1 MRVMKIFV
9 LLLLPPSCA
18 SWNEPG
24 DLIDSEF
31 NVRKDYCY

>member
-1 MRVMKIFV
+1 MRIMKTYL
-9 LLLLPPSCA
+9 LLLLPSPCV

-31 NVRKDYCY
+31 NVTKAYCY